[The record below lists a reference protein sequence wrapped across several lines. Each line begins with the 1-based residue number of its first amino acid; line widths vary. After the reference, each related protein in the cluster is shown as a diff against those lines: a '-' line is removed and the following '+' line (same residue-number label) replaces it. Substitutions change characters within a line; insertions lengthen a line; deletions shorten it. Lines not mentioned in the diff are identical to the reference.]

1 MVRRA
6 VSRVGLVAGG
16 LVGWLATAAAPAAT
30 DAIAAPPGLQRF
42 LASVQTFRSAFT
54 QTVFDSRGRATE
66 SAAGEVVM
74 QRPGRFRWDYATPYV
89 RTIVADGERLW
100 LYEADLEQVTV
111 RQLSA
116 GLGDTPAALLT
127 GRDDVLRRFA
137 VQRTWEAD
145 GLAWSALR
153 PLTTDGDFAELRLG
167 FRGNVLLA
175 LELDDRLGQRTR
187 IDFQSPLV
195 GAAVAADTFRF
206 TPPAGADVIDDT
218 EL

>member
-1 MVRRA
+1 MVARA
-6 VSRVGLVAGG
+6 VWRVGLLVAGWLGG
-16 LVGWLATAAAPAAT
+16 LSAVAAPGAADSVPT
-30 DAIAAPPGLQRF
+30 PPALRQF
-42 LASVQTFRSAFT
+42 LDTVQTFRAPFT
-54 QTVFDSRGRATE
+54 QAVFDSRGRAVE
-66 SAAGEVVM
+66 SSSGEVVM

-111 RQLSA
+111 RRLSD

-127 GRDDVLRRFA
+127 GRDDVLKRFA

-153 PLTTDGDFAELRLG
+153 PRTAEGDFAELRLG
-167 FRGNVLLA
+167 FRGKVLLA

-187 IDFQSPLV
+187 IDFQSPRLNASV
-195 GAAVAADTFRF
+195 PADTFRF
-206 TPPAGADVIDDT
+206 TPPAGADVIDDA

>member
-1 MVRRA
+1 MARSGGWRTA
-6 VSRVGLVAGG
+6 LLVSGALA
-16 LVGWLATAAAPAAT
+16 WLGASAAPEAT
-30 DAIAAPPGLQRF
+30 DAVPTPKALRQF
-42 LASVQTFRSAFT
+42 LDSVQTFRAPFAQS
-54 QTVFDSRGRATE
+54 VFDSRGRTVE
-66 SAAGEVVM
+66 SSGGEVVM

-111 RQLSA
+111 RRLSE

-127 GRDDVLRRFA
+127 GRDDVLKRFA

-145 GLAWSALR
+145 GLSWSALR
-153 PLTTDGDFAELRLG
+153 PRTAEGDFAELRLG

-187 IDFQSPLV
+187 IDFKSPSLNV
-195 GAAVAADTFRF
+195 AVPVDTFRF
-206 TPPAGADVIDDT
+206 TPPPGADVIDDT

>member
-1 MVRRA
+1 MVARPA
-6 VSRVGLVAGG
+6 WRVGLLAGG
-16 LVGWLATAAAPAAT
+16 LLGWLAAVAAPAAP
-30 DAIAAPPGLQRF
+30 DAVPTPPALRQF
-42 LASVQTFRSAFT
+42 LDTVQTFRSPFT
-54 QTVFDSRGRATE
+54 QVVFDSRGRAVE
-66 SAAGEVVM
+66 SSAGEVVM

-111 RQLSA
+111 RRLSE

-127 GRDDVLRRFA
+127 GRDDVLKRFA

-153 PLTTDGDFAELRLG
+153 PRTAEGDFAELRLG

-187 IDFQSPLV
+187 IEFQSPRLN
-195 GAAVAADTFRF
+195 AAVPADTFRF

>member
-1 MVRRA
+1 MVARPA
-6 VSRVGLVAGG
+6 WGVGLLAAGLLGG
-16 LVGWLATAAAPAAT
+16 LSAV
-30 DAIAAPPGLQRF
+30 AAPPAPDAVPTPPALRQF
-42 LASVQTFRSAFT
+42 LDTVQTFRSPFT
-54 QTVFDSRGRATE
+54 QAVFDSRGRAVE
-66 SAAGEVVM
+66 SSAGEVVM

-111 RQLSA
+111 RRLSD

-127 GRDDVLRRFA
+127 GRDDVLKRFA
-137 VQRTWEAD
+137 VQRAWEAD

-153 PLTTDGDFAELRLG
+153 PRTAEGDFAELRLG

-187 IDFQSPLV
+187 IDFQSPRLN
-195 GAAVAADTFRF
+195 AAVPADTFRF
-206 TPPAGADVIDDT
+206 MPPAGADVIDDA